1 MALMLKYQ
9 GFDDTDDV
17 TSQITHP
24 EGIGLRPSEV
34 PGSYQGVDYD
44 TVSQHSSQLT
54 TNANTKQLQQLAIKS
69 RKQT

>member
-44 TVSQHSSQLT
+44 TVSQHSS
-54 TNANTKQLQQLAIKS
+54 
-69 RKQT
+69 